1 MFPANSPDEFKLTQ
15 VDTINDAD
23 YRANSFML
31 TQKSTYNSLYGHKS
45 DEELA
50 LQKETAIQIDYNFSA
65 VDNGPNGSAIKKLTK
80 TMDIRSYKTMNV
92 WFNFQKFYTR

>member
-1 MFPANSPDEFKLTQ
+1 MMFPTNSPDEFSLTL

-50 LQKETAIQIDYNFSA
+50 LQKETAIQIDYNFSSLRSDRSDA
-65 VDNGPNGSAIKKLTK
+65 KWIAIKKINQTNG
-80 TMDIRSYKTMNV
+80 YKII
-92 WFNFQKFYTR
+92 